1 LLLESVTADESFLT
15 PRRFWR
21 SKSSDCPQDPAIYAL
36 RHSLT
41 DPLTCNDKTASAIAI
56 VLIAGF
62 STCFLIKRHSHLQ
75 TTRLR
80 LDPNDTNPATRGV
93 DVTAVLSGSQ
103 QQPVSVYQLVRHVG
117 KGLATRMVMLGTA
130 LTAVDMQHL
139 GMVVDVVERD
149 ELREAALTLGR
160 GCAIPFA
167 AVCQGG
173 DRTHRAIATR
183 ARSARERGR
192 DAGLPHGGGAPRLC
206 RTILAAHGLTHA
218 QQCIKRASNCST
230 VAIGAP
236 KAAA

>member
-1 LLLESVTADESFLT
+1 
-15 PRRFWR
+15 
-21 SKSSDCPQDPAIYAL
+21 
-36 RHSLT
+36 
-41 DPLTCNDKTASAIAI
+41 
-56 VLIAGF
+56 
-62 STCFLIKRHSHLQ
+62 
-75 TTRLR
+75 
-80 LDPNDTNPATRGV
+80 
-93 DVTAVLSGSQ
+93 
-103 QQPVSVYQLVRHVG
+103 VSVYQLVRHVG